1 MRGEGYTMFTLSY
14 VGSLVFVTALGEGGG
29 GGVKNIVVSVYR

>member
-29 GGVKNIVVSVYR
+29 GVINIVVSVYR